1 MYRMTHEKTN
11 GKAGYWSPNKKEE
24 VVNRLATYENTGLEP
39 RHVQEFLKKLQKL
52 QLKSCEDIEP
62 ASKEFLDE
70 CREVAKKYEKKN
82 DGWIPVEERMPK
94 EHPSIFAN
102 LKGTAAWNNA
112 MFENFSDEV
121 NITIENEKGEV
132 RTAHAYTVDGVWKS
146 DFLRLYPRCCVIA
159 WRPLPEPYRP
169 ERSEGE

>member
-1 MYRMTHEKTN
+1 MQELEKIL
-11 GKAGYWSPNKKEE
+11 EE
-24 VVNRLATYENTGLEP
+24 MRE
-39 RHVQEFLKKLQKL
+39 
-52 QLKSCEDIEP
+52 
-62 ASKEFLDE
+62 ASVFAKNHDGCVAE
-70 CREVAKKYEKKN
+70 CVTIGMVERILRKHMN

-112 MFENFSDEV
+112 MFENLSDEV

-169 ERSEGE
+169 ERRVGE

>member
-1 MYRMTHEKTN
+1 MGIIEKIL
-11 GKAGYWSPNKKEE
+11 EE
-24 VVNRLATYENTGLEP
+24 
-39 RHVQEFLKKLQKL
+39 
-52 QLKSCEDIEP
+52 IEEG
-62 ASKEFLDE
+62 AHTFEILGRDVDF
-70 CREVAKKYEKKN
+70 VAIDWVRDVTRKHMN

-112 MFENFSDEV
+112 MFENLSDEV

-132 RTAHAYTVDGVWKS
+132 RTAHAHTVDGVWKS

-169 ERSEGE
+169 ERRVGE